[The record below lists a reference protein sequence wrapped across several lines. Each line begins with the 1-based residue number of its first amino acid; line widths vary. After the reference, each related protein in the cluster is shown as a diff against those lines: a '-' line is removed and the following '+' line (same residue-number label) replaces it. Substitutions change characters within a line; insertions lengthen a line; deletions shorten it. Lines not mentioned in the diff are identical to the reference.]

1 MTGRHEAIHA
11 IDDMSRFRIPVLLT
25 ALLAWQGVFGQD
37 IADIQSR
44 LDEKQAAAA
53 ELKAALADRQQAA
66 KALEA
71 ELQRLR
77 AGVSDLEQRKQKA
90 LEAMD
95 AQYKRIVADPS
106 LELSAAQAGYRE
118 ALAALQRQRQA
129 IAAKQQQIA
138 QAGQQVEQARR
149 ATDEADRAMDEL
161 RQGLDVARAER
172 LHRELNVEGE
182 IKLSNT
188 ITCKRNETI
197 AACMERGR
205 AAALEQARQR
215 FSDRLYAAATEAE
228 LVARHRGTGDA
239 APALIDSKVTDS
251 GFRGQ
256 GDYRVELQARLRN
269 ETSPADACRLLGLKP
284 AQCRAR
290 APSAPAPATAP
301 AGTAEAQAAA
311 AGSGEHLL
319 TVRSNVY
326 YDEVFI
332 DGVSYGSTKLDVL
345 LPAGEYDVEVSKP
358 GHASFRQRVK
368 LDRAQTV
375 RADLPELTN

>member
-1 MTGRHEAIHA
+1 MWRL
-11 IDDMSRFRIPVLLT
+11 RIPMLLT
-25 ALLAWQGVFGQD
+25 ALMAWQGVFGQD

-44 LDEKQAAAA
+44 LDAKQAASA
-53 ELKAALADRQQAA
+53 ELKATLADRQQAA
-66 KALEA
+66 KALDA

-77 AGVSDLEQRKQKA
+77 AGVSDLEQRKEKA

-106 LELSAAQAGYRE
+106 LELSAAQAGYRD
-118 ALAALQRQRQA
+118 ALGALQRQRQA

-138 QAGQQVEQARR
+138 QAEQQVEQARR
-149 ATDEADRAMDEL
+149 DAGEADQAVDTL

-188 ITCKRNETI
+188 ITCKRDETI
-197 AACMERGR
+197 AACMERGK

-215 FSDRLYAAATEAE
+215 FSDQLYAAATEANV
-228 LVARHRGTGDA
+228 VAQHRGEAGA
-239 APALIDSKVTDS
+239 LPALIDSQVTDS

-284 AQCRAR
+284 ARCRAR
-290 APSAPAPATAP
+290 GTAAPTRADTAAAPANAP
-301 AGTAEAQAAA
+301 ADSAEAQAAA
-311 AGSGEHLL
+311 IAGSGEHLL

-345 LPAGEYDVEVSKP
+345 LPAGEYDVEVRKP
-358 GHASFRQRVK
+358 GHVSFKQRVK
-368 LDRAQTV
+368 LDQPQTV